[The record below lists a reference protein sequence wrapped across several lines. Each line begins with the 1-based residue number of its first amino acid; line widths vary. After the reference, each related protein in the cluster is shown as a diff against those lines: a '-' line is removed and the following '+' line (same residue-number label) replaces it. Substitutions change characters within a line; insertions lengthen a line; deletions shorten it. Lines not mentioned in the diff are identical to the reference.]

1 MKFRTDFVTNSSSSS
16 FILTLQFKLV
26 NGEVIEWSEISDCEG
41 NYWYSNLA
49 ATKSPKELGNCKSID
64 ELIKMIKESF
74 LSGYYEDEPEYSKP
88 VFDDDSALIERL
100 RTLSSMNEIQSITIG
115 GYEDFL
121 YETDDDIPM
130 ASDDIITY
138 DVKNKTETG
147 TFIGKKPFESEG
159 SGGQLAFRHDSKKM
173 ATPDGYFDQKRLQFF
188 DEDEFDEDDYD
199 EDEYDETE

>member
-16 FILTLQFKLV
+16 FILTLKFKLV
-26 NGEVIEWSEISDCEG
+26 NGEEIEWSDISDCEG

-49 ATKSPKELGNCKSID
+49 ATKSPKELGNCRSID

-88 VFDDDSALIERL
+88 VFDDESALIKSL
-100 RTLSSMNEIQSITIG
+100 RALSSMDEIQSIMIG
-115 GYEDFL
+115 GYEDFF
-121 YETDDDIPM
+121 YEVDDIPM

-138 DVKNKTETG
+138 DVKTKMETG
-147 TFIGKKPFESEG
+147 TFIGEEPFECEG
-159 SGGQLAFRHDSKKM
+159 HGGQIAFKHQSKKI
-173 ATPDGYFDQKRLQFF
+173 ATPDGYFDQKRSQFF

-199 EDEYDETE
+199 EDDYDEDE